1 MQKRFLWGLLLAAAL
16 VLLCAYDWP
25 PEPYEM
31 PRTVLTP
38 ETVKDSLGGLTLSIK
53 AIANT
58 GLNILGVLV
67 PVLLIFPLFDKL
79 FLREL
84 QVRKG
89 VAKNEL
95 RRAVKAAD
103 RAKNLDAIVDD
114 RVAEMEVSGLARQ
127 KFRQLHPEADLEERI
142 YQRELSYSAELAFRE
157 NHPEFEPRRRRR
169 R

>member
-1 MQKRFLWGLLLAAAL
+1 MKNRLLLVLLLVAAL
-16 VLLCAYDWP
+16 ILLCAYDWP

-38 ETVKDSLGGLTLSIK
+38 DTVKDSLGGLTLSIK

-79 FLREL
+79 ILREL
-84 QVRKG
+84 QIQKG
-89 VAKNEL
+89 V
-95 RRAVKAAD
+95 VKKTTD

-114 RVAEMEVSGLARQ
+114 RVAETEISGLARK
-127 KFRQLHPEADLEERI
+127 KFG
-142 YQRELSYSAELAFRE
+142 SCT
-157 NHPEFEPRRRRR
+157 RRLT
-169 R
+169 